1 MAALH
6 GDPSSAGG
14 TGPGE
19 PTDALRSARARRQAL
34 AEAMS
39 RAEQALAV
47 PSGSPTWR
55 DEVAAALAEV
65 RSALDEH
72 VSEVE
77 GEEGLLA
84 ELRQMAPRLS
94 SQSTHLEQ
102 EHPQLCDAADAAVRT
117 VADAPVAEVRAAV
130 LDLLL
135 AIARHR
141 QRGADLV
148 YEAYNVD
155 IGGQ

>member
-1 MAALH
+1 MATLH
-6 GDPSSAGG
+6 GDPSHGGDQTAGA
-14 TGPGE
+14 TS
-19 PTDALRSARARRQAL
+19 DALREARARRLAL
-34 AEAMS
+34 GEAMT
-39 RAEQALAV
+39 RAEQALAA

-55 DEVAAALAEV
+55 DDVTAALSGV
-65 RSALDEH
+65 RDALDDH

-84 ELRQMAPRLS
+84 ELRQLSPRLS
-94 SQSTHLEQ
+94 SAITHLEQ
-102 EHPQLCDAADAAVRT
+102 EHPGLCDDVEAALQAAPS
-117 VADAPVAEVRAAV
+117 APVPEVRAAV
-130 LDLLL
+130 LDLLH
-135 AIARHR
+135 AISRHR